1 MLYTSADLA
10 QCIDAYMCALS
21 CLQLSLADP
30 CLSEAEINSIQTTV
44 EGKRAHVQDLRQ
56 QRLVLVTARG
66 AAAAELRKAE
76 VVLRD
81 AHHARLQQR
90 QLLLEHQT
98 MQVGVGL

>member
-1 MLYTSADLA
+1 MP
-10 QCIDAYMCALS
+10 S

-30 CLSEAEINSIQTTV
+30 SLTEVQIKSIQATV
-44 EGKRAHVQDLRQ
+44 EGKRAQAQDLRQ
-56 QRLVLVTARG
+56 QRLVMVTALG

-90 QLLLEHQT
+90 QLLLEQQT
-98 MQVGVGL
+98 TQVGVGL